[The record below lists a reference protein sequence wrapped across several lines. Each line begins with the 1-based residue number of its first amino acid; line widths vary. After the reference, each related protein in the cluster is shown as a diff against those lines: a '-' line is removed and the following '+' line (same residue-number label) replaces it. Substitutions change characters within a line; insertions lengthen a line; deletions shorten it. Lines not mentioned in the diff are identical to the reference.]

1 MNSKIGNEIGMIH
14 EMMITGRKANVG
26 NEFFTIFAQNVNW
39 FDRINLLSLQFAAMK
54 LSPGEKPK
62 AVGVESA
69 LPLIEKVKIIL
80 ESCGGAQC
88 IDCGWGSR
96 RSAVHLYVPEE
107 ILQADRK
114 HIDLIPN
121 PEQREQTEADKF
133 MGYQHH
139 FHDMLSSEL
148 LGIGIQPAEL
158 AVNYDGLDY
167 RNGKLEGGCCSGHR
181 EFEAG
186 LRKTIANHNLICEM
200 MK

>member
-1 MNSKIGNEIGMIH
+1 MNENLGKEIGMIH
-14 EMMITGRKANVG
+14 EMLITGRKANVG

-39 FDRINLLSLQFAAMK
+39 FERINLLSLQFAAME
-54 LSPGEKPK
+54 LSPSEKPR
-62 AVGVESA
+62 AVDVESA

-80 ESCGGAQC
+80 ESSGGAQC

-114 HIDLIPN
+114 RIDLILN
-121 PEQREQTEADKF
+121 PKQREQAQADQF
-133 MGYQHH
+133 MSYQHY

-167 RNGKLEGGCCSGHR
+167 RNGRLEGGCCSVHR
-181 EFEAG
+181 QFEAG
-186 LRKTIANHNLICEM
+186 LRKTIVNHNLVCEM